1 MTEEKKPEPV
11 PIPTTEDIMCLALAT
26 VIWLSRD
33 DVGISDEIS
42 MVADF
47 LKGEMFPNEKE

>member
-1 MTEEKKPEPV
+1 MSEDTTAPA
-11 PIPTTEDIMCLALAT
+11 PIPSAEDIMCLALAT

-33 DVGISDEIS
+33 DLTISDEIS

-47 LKGEMFPNEKE
+47 LKAEMFPDEKD

>member
-1 MTEEKKPEPV
+1 MTEETAPEPIQ
-11 PIPTTEDIMCLALAT
+11 IPSNEDIMCLALAT

-33 DVGISDEIS
+33 DLSISDEIS

>member
-1 MTEEKKPEPV
+1 MTEETTPEPV
-11 PIPTTEDIMCLALAT
+11 PIPTIEDIMCLALAT

-33 DVGISDEIS
+33 DMGISDEIS